1 MSEEKKVDDNGA
13 GAQAVRTM
21 AAHLLLRVLLLAAAQ
36 LSDGG
41 GATDHP
47 HPPISFSYNG
57 TSWCEL
63 GPPARHDNRASGF
76 GNCAGSFTVQGD
88 NWSTPSALVGEATWA
103 DEHGLRVQISW
114 KHYTNASLGV
124 AGSREWA
131 AELRFTGNATA
142 HASLSVCGP
151 DDNFS
156 PAPAPGPPTPAP
168 PTPVCPA
175 PTDVR
180 EGQCIQ
186 GFDLENCKPVPPAS
200 GRSSITPSGCSSTHA
215 SWAANA
221 TLGFESCVQACCD
234 NPSCVASY
242 YEQKSQEDG
251 FGHCT
256 TGDPSGACE
265 NRPFW
270 GIFILNIIFLPR
282 QARDKHR
289 KS

>member
-1 MSEEKKVDDNGA
+1 
-13 GAQAVRTM
+13 M

-124 AGSREWA
+124 AGSREWGSCA
-131 AELRFTGNATA
+131 
-142 HASLSVCGP
+142 
-151 DDNFS
+151 S
-156 PAPAPGPPTPAP
+156 PATPLPTRPSP
-168 PTPVCPA
+168 CVA
-175 PTDVR
+175 PTTISRRRPLPGHQRQRHRPQFAQLPRTFGRGSVSRASIWKTASPCRPPRGAAPSPRPAARRRTRAGPQTPRSASSRACRRAATTHPALRRTTSRRVR
-180 EGQCIQ
+180 RT
-186 GFDLENCKPVPPAS
+186 AS
-200 GRSSITPSGCSSTHA
+200 GTA
-215 SWAANA
+215 
-221 TLGFESCVQACCD
+221 
-234 NPSCVASY
+234 
-242 YEQKSQEDG
+242 
-251 FGHCT
+251 
-256 TGDPSGACE
+256 
-265 NRPFW
+265 
-270 GIFILNIIFLPR
+270 R
-282 QARDKHR
+282 QAIRWCVR
-289 KS
+289 KSPFLGHFHSKHHLFTKTGSG